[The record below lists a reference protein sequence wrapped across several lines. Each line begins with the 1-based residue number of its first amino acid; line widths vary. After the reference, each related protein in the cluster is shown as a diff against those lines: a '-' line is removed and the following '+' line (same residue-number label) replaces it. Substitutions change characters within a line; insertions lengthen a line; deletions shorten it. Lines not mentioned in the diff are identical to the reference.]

1 MIDNPVD
8 FAELKRLVG
17 GTSIDDV
24 CARLDRQK
32 IKYLIGPRGKPFT
45 TLFAINSAMG
55 LTSSEHGS
63 TPPDVEID

>member
-1 MIDNPVD
+1 MIDNPVYYPD
-8 FAELKRLVG
+8 LKKLVG

-24 CARLDRQK
+24 CARLERQK

-55 LTSSEHGS
+55 LTSTGLPDA
-63 TPPDVEID
+63 TPDVEIE